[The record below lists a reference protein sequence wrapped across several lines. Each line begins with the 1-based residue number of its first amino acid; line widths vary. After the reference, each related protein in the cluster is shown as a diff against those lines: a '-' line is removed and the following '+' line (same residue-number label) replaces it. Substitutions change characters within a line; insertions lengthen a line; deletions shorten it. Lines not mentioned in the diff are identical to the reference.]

1 MDTFLEIIKEAD
13 QKYFLRCISVTMD
26 KNKFFYSLN

>member
-1 MDTFLEIIKEAD
+1 MNTILEIIKEAD
-13 QKYFLRCISVTMD
+13 QKYFLKCISVTMD